1 MIILSVLVLA
11 PRVGRAEEPSV
22 TRSVAVQQTVTKALP
37 YLWSK
42 GEGWIEK
49 RGCVSCH
56 QVPTMLWSLSTA
68 QQRGFEVDSERLRK
82 WQEWSVTPAAF
93 VRPNEREEQDVDQTL
108 ASNIDTLNMLLLAAD
123 SDQASAPP
131 PNPSAPPP
139 KPSGAM
145 WKNQF
150 TSALIQNQAAD
161 GSWRACGQLPA
172 QKRPKQETTQVTVMW
187 TLLALTRQ
195 DKSPTDRESAL
206 AMTQNDQPLST
217 EYLAVRLL
225 LSQHVKELDLATL
238 RRDLIDRQNEDGGW
252 GWLSAET
259 SDALATGMA
268 IYALRYTSPPEEI
281 ESSVAAADQFL
292 IRTQRDDG
300 SWNVPG
306 TKQKTRDKPTPTSN
320 YWGTGWAVIG
330 LLE

>member
-1 MIILSVLVLA
+1 
-11 PRVGRAEEPSV
+11 
-22 TRSVAVQQTVTKALP
+22 
-37 YLWSK
+37 
-42 GEGWIEK
+42 
-49 RGCVSCH
+49 
-56 QVPTMLWSLSTA
+56 
-68 QQRGFEVDSERLRK
+68 
-82 WQEWSVTPAAF
+82 
-93 VRPNEREEQDVDQTL
+93 
-108 ASNIDTLNMLLLAAD
+108 
-123 SDQASAPP
+123 
-131 PNPSAPPP
+131 
-139 KPSGAM
+139 M

>member
-1 MIILSVLVLA
+1 MIILSFLVLA
-11 PRVGRAEEPSV
+11 PSVGRAEELSV
-22 TRSVAVQQTVTKALP
+22 HHSVAVQQTITKALP

-56 QVPTMLWSLSTA
+56 QVPTMLWSLSSA
-68 QQRGFEVDSERLRK
+68 RHRGFEVDSERLRK

-93 VRPNEREEQDVDQTL
+93 VQLNEREELDVSQTL

-123 SDQASAPP
+123 SDRSFATTPT
-131 PNPSAPPP
+131 
-139 KPSGAM
+139 SGTT
-145 WKNQF
+145 WKTEF
-150 TSALIQNQAAD
+150 ASALIQNQAGD
-161 GSWRACGQLPA
+161 GSWLACGQLPA

-187 TLLALTRQ
+187 TLLTLKRQ

-217 EYLAVRLL
+217 EYVAVRLL

-252 GWLSAET
+252 VWLTAEP
-259 SDALATGMA
+259 SDPLATGMA
-268 IYALRYTSPPEEI
+268 IYALRYTSQPEEI
-281 ESSVAAADQFL
+281 ESSLAAADQFL
-292 IRTQRDDG
+292 LRTQRDDG

>member
-1 MIILSVLVLA
+1 
-11 PRVGRAEEPSV
+11 
-22 TRSVAVQQTVTKALP
+22 
-37 YLWSK
+37 
-42 GEGWIEK
+42 
-49 RGCVSCH
+49 
-56 QVPTMLWSLSTA
+56 MLWSLSSA
-68 QQRGFEVDSERLRK
+68 RHRGFEVDSERLRK

-93 VRPNEREEQDVDQTL
+93 VQLNEREELDVSQTL

-123 SDQASAPP
+123 SDRSFATTPT
-131 PNPSAPPP
+131 
-139 KPSGAM
+139 SGTT
-145 WKNQF
+145 WKTEF
-150 TSALIQNQAAD
+150 ASALIQNQAGD
-161 GSWRACGQLPA
+161 GSWLACGQLPA

-187 TLLALTRQ
+187 TLLTLKRQ

-217 EYLAVRLL
+217 EYVAVCLL

-252 GWLSAET
+252 VWLTAEP
-259 SDALATGMA
+259 SDPLATGMA
-268 IYALRYTSPPEEI
+268 IYALRYTSQPEEI
-281 ESSVAAADQFL
+281 ESSLAAADQFL
-292 IRTQRDDG
+292 LRTQRDDG

>member
-1 MIILSVLVLA
+1 MIILAVVFLA
-11 PRVGRAEEPSV
+11 PRVGRTEEPLV
-22 TRSVAVQQTVTKALP
+22 IRSAAVRQTVTKALP
-37 YLWSK
+37 YLWNK

-56 QVPTMLWSLSTA
+56 QVPTMLWSLSAA
-68 QQRGFEVDSERLRK
+68 QLHGFDVDSQRLRK
-82 WQEWSVTPAAF
+82 WQKWSVTPEAF
-93 VRPNEREEQDVDQTL
+93 VRPDERQELDVDQTL
-108 ASNIDTLNMLLLAAD
+108 ASNIDTVNMLLAALGNAQ
-123 SDQASAPP
+123 SSEPAQSPTEPAWASR
-131 PNPSAPPP
+131 
-139 KPSGAM
+139 
-145 WKNQF
+145 F
-150 TSALIQNQAAD
+150 TSALIENQATD

-172 QKRPKQETTQVTVMW
+172 QKRPQHETTQVTVMW
-187 TLLALTRQ
+187 TLLALTGHGKAPR
-195 DKSPTDRESAL
+195 DRESAV

-217 EYLAVRLL
+217 EYVAVRLL
-225 LSQHVKELDLATL
+225 LSEYVKKLDLATL

-268 IYALRYTSPPEEI
+268 LYALRHTSRRAEIQSRAEI
-281 ESSVAAADQFL
+281 ESIVAMADEFL

-306 TKQKTRDKPTPTSN
+306 TKQKTRNQPTPTSN